1 MYRINFFICFITILL
16 FHSVDLSAQT
26 ATLEATLSLKDI
38 DGNKVPY
45 QNNIPLP
52 TFEKQKSRTIIDLAG
67 QWKKERFSAND
78 NLSLLKRELST
89 ISLIENEAAGR
100 HLSGYNDSA
109 WETKLLPG
117 VENKLNA
124 VNVTPEFYND
134 GIWYRRK
141 FDIGASHSGKFVKLI
156 FYSVNYTCDVWINGN
171 YAGNHEGGYTPFAFD
186 ISSFLNY
193 GGENVIAVRVDNIA
207 WNSRKDIVPYTT
219 PDWFNYAGIIH
230 DVYLEISDPVS
241 IVRTDIVPQ
250 GLTGSFNTSIIVQNM
265 EKNNK
270 DVTVTLNIYEA
281 MINDINIQSEYS
293 VDLIGNE
300 VSVSGEIQKEINI
313 SSQSVYVW
321 KTDLQISNPKFW
333 SLKSPNLYIIKV
345 TVKKENEIIDQY
357 YTQFGLR
364 TISISNGRFLLNN
377 RIWFLTGLARHE
389 EHPDYGR
396 SVPREIIF
404 SDLKTV
410 QEFRALYLRTAH
422 YPNHPYTYLIA
433 DRIGLGIMEEIPVYW
448 FDTAESWNIQNTQ
461 RKIHLQMFREMVFRD
476 FNRPSIMMW
485 SASNE
490 CLDVPNRK
498 VFHQMLASDRL
509 SYNDGRILTQSAA
522 ADRPGPNDDSQNP
535 LDVAGWTMYF
545 GIFHKYNLPQ
555 PKLDEAFGGT
565 FNFLNNA
572 KNNFPSKPIIA
583 TEFGYWSSE
592 NNSTATSQTYIFE
605 ETFRAFKFHAPY
617 NEAGI
622 LQSFGNL
629 IGVTWWA
636 LFDWYQYRTGGWQTM
651 GLVSMDRKTLKP
663 VANTLKSSYLP
674 FYSKEGILVS
684 INNDDQ
690 NIPEEMK
697 LDQNFPNPFN
707 PSTTISFSIPAKS
720 LYSLIIYDILGREV
734 ALLFNRELLP
744 GNHKISFN
752 AQILPSGVY
761 FYKLAGNNYSIVKK
775 MMLVK

>member
-1 MYRINFFICFITILL
+1 MNRKNFFGCFVTILL
-16 FHSVDLSAQT
+16 VHLINLSAQT
-26 ATLEATLSLKDI
+26 ATLEATLDLRDI
-38 DGNKVPY
+38 NGNKVPY

-52 TFEKQKSRTIIDLAG
+52 TFEKQKSRVIIDLAG

-78 NLSLLKRELST
+78 NLSLLKRVPST

-124 VNVTPEFYND
+124 ANVTPEFYND

-141 FDIGASHSGKFVKLI
+141 FDIGASHNGKFIKLI

-171 YAGNHEGGYTPFAFD
+171 YAGYHEGGYTPFAFD

-207 WNSRKDIVPYTT
+207 WNARKDIVPYTT

-230 DVYLEISDPVS
+230 DVYLEISDPIS
-241 IVRTDIVPQ
+241 IARADIVTE
-250 GLTGSFNTSIIVQNM
+250 GLNGGFNTSVLIQNM
-265 EKNNK
+265 ESNNK
-270 DVTVTLNIYEA
+270 DVTVTLNVYEA
-281 MINDINIQSEYS
+281 MMNESNVQSEFAE
-293 VDLIGNE
+293 DLIGNE
-300 VSVSGEIQKEINI
+300 VSINGETQKEINVP
-313 SSQSVYVW
+313 SQNVYIW
-321 KTDLQISNPKFW
+321 KTYLQISNPKFW
-333 SLKSPNLYIIKV
+333 SLKSPNLYILKV
-345 TVKKENEIIDQY
+345 TVKKGSEVIDQY

-377 RIWFLTGLARHE
+377 RIWFLVGLARHE

-396 SVPREIIF
+396 SVPKEIIF
-404 SDLKTV
+404 SDLETV
-410 QEFRALYLRTAH
+410 QDFRALYLRTAH

-433 DRIGLGIMEEIPVYW
+433 DRIGLAIMEEIPVYW
-448 FDTAESWNIQNTQ
+448 FDTAETWIIQNTQ

-476 FNRPSIMMW
+476 FNRPSIIMW

-498 VFHQMLASDRL
+498 VFHEMLASDRL
-509 SYNDGRILTQSAA
+509 GYNDGRILTQSAA

-545 GIFHKYNLPQ
+545 GIFHKYILPQ

-565 FNFLNNA
+565 FSFLNNA

-592 NNSTATSQTYIFE
+592 NNSTITNQTYIFD

-617 NEAGI
+617 NEAGNI
-622 LQSFGNL
+622 QSYGNL

-651 GLVSMDRKTLKP
+651 GLVSMDRKTSKP
-663 VANTLKSSYLP
+663 VANSLKSSYLP
-674 FYSKEGILVS
+674 FFSKEGILVNVNS
-684 INNDDQ
+684 EDE
-690 NIPEEMK
+690 NIPGQMK
-697 LDQNFPNPFN
+697 LEQNFPNPFN
-707 PSTTISFSIPAKS
+707 PSTTINFAITVRS
-720 LYSLIIYDILGREV
+720 LYSLKIYDMLGREV
-734 ALLFNRELLP
+734 ALLFNRELMP
-744 GNHKISFN
+744 GNHKINFDAKKLS
-752 AQILPSGVY
+752 SGVY
-761 FYKLAGNNYSIVKK
+761 FYKLTGNNNSIVKK
-775 MMLVK
+775 MLLVK